1 MSSGARAGTVVIG
14 LGNPLMG
21 DDGLGLAALSLL
33 RSRWTFDPPVSL
45 VDGGTWGLSLL
56 PTLEDAE
63 RVLLL
68 DAINVGAAP
77 GAPVRL
83 AGADLPR
90 TLALKVSPHQ
100 VDLREVLAL
109 AELRGTVP
117 DPLVALGLQPAE
129 IRMQTALSAPVAAG
143 LPGLVDRAAA
153 QLADWGH
160 RAGPA

>member
-21 DDGLGLAALSLL
+21 DDGLGLAALGLL
-33 RSRWTFDPPVSL
+33 QSRWTFDPPVRL
-45 VDGGTWGLSLL
+45 VDGGTWGLTLL
-56 PTLEDAE
+56 PTFEDAE

-77 GAPVRL
+77 GAPVWL

-100 VDLREVLAL
+100 VDVREVLAL

-117 DPLVALGLQPAE
+117 DPLVAIGLQPAE

-143 LPGLVDRAAA
+143 LPGLVEQAVS
-153 QLADWGH
+153 QLEEWGH
-160 RAGPA
+160 RALPL